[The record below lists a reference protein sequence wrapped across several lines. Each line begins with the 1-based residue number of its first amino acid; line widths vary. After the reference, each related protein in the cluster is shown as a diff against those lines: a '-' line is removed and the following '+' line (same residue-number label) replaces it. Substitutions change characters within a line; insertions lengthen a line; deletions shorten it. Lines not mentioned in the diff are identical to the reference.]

1 MVSIHRNTHAH
12 TTFSYTIMVSSAH
25 SRIGVLLYWHE
36 RCLFK
41 EEEEKKKENRVRKEV
56 REGLKDRTKESQVN
70 MNFRKFESFQLRY
83 VFI

>member
-1 MVSIHRNTHAH
+1 
-12 TTFSYTIMVSSAH
+12 MVSSAH

-70 MNFRKFESFQLRY
+70 MNFRKFENFQLRMY
-83 VFI
+83 LGPLEHGILL